1 MSAEYDTAHT
11 CGGVPLLSHI
21 NDMPLALKRIG
32 ELEAECAKLRRLVS
46 EAYRDGFAAGC
57 FPNANV
63 DDAWPQSMTFADLNE
78 MPDRR
83 RRAEDRLAEAE
94 VARQFREKYDNERN
108 AELAALR
115 QKLAQAE
122 NRERLALT
130 EIKTLKDEKAAL
142 EARFALA
149 VELAEAALKAD
160 LLLNGGLPFVGTPAE
175 DRFYEAL
182 DAYDAAKKE
191 ANLD

>member
-1 MSAEYDTAHT
+1 MDDDIDTA
-11 CGGVPLLSHI
+11 
-21 NDMPLALKRIG
+21 N
-32 ELEAECAKLRRLVS
+32 
-46 EAYRDGFAAGC
+46 Y
-57 FPNANV
+57 
-63 DDAWPQSMTFADLNE
+63 ADLKTL
-78 MPDRR
+78 
-83 RRAEDRLAEAE
+83 EDRVRRTLFAHG
-94 VARQFREKYDNERN
+94 FNEKTSTPLGDMNSLCRN
-108 AELAALR
+108 LVQDAAATDAELAALR
-115 QKLAQAE
+115 QRLEQAE

-182 DAYDAAKKE
+182 DAYCAAKKE
-191 ANLD
+191 ANHES

>member
-1 MSAEYDTAHT
+1 MSYVQQMGDVSYLGIGQPGFPFVRLRDAAH
-11 CGGVPLLSHI
+11 I
-21 NDMPLALKRIG
+21 A
-32 ELEAECAKLRRLVS
+32 
-46 EAYRDGFAAGC
+46 
-57 FPNANV
+57 
-63 DDAWPQSMTFADLNE
+63 
-78 MPDRR
+78 
-83 RRAEDRLAEAE
+83 AEA
-94 VARQFREKYDNERN
+94 D

-115 QKLAQAE
+115 QRLEQAE

-182 DAYDAAKKE
+182 DAYCAAKKE
-191 ANLD
+191 ANHD

>member
-1 MSAEYDTAHT
+1 MSY
-11 CGGVPLLSHI
+11 
-21 NDMPLALKRIG
+21 
-32 ELEAECAKLRRLVS
+32 
-46 EAYRDGFAAGC
+46 
-57 FPNANV
+57 
-63 DDAWPQSMTFADLNE
+63 DLNE

-115 QKLAQAE
+115 QKLEQAE

-130 EIKTLKDEKAAL
+130 EIKTLRDEKAAL

-149 VELAEAALKAD
+149 AEIVKAAGEYKRAMDAWHIDQFDDDYAGTTQQWCSEAAA
-160 LLLNGGLPFVGTPAE
+160 
-175 DRFYEAL
+175 AL
-182 DAYDAAKKE
+182 DALLAKWKDAK
-191 ANLD
+191 